1 MREATSLGHTHSLA
15 RRAEDPVPEPRQPS
29 QPGALLGPLAA
40 PRELLQTEPA
50 RRRRAA
56 ESPAPEPL
64 SAARRAP
71 GGGRRTRAPGEGGR
85 GTRRLPA
92 RRGDSQRRRRRED
105 TGASCRRS
113 RVEAS
118 SPYRELGGQRRP
130 GEGAPAAP
138 ALASSLRPGGR
149 ERATRQGP
157 AAAAAPP
164 SPALSAPPGAAA
176 AAASSASAPPPA
188 PRKSPPRTRAPG
200 SEGGKTRDSP
210 KTPRCGGLEEPR
222 QSFLWIKKIYDFFF
236 SWQKKRRG
244 RPAGI
249 CKEKGEM

>member
-56 ESPAPEPL
+56 DRPAPEPL

-92 RRGDSQRRRRRED
+92 RRGDSRRRRRRED

-113 RVEAS
+113 RAEAS
-118 SPYRELGGQRRP
+118 SPYRELGGQQRP

-157 AAAAAPP
+157 AAAALPRAV
-164 SPALSAPPGAAA
+164 SPAGRRRRRSIFCLCAP
-176 AAASSASAPPPA
+176 ASPEEVPA
-188 PRKSPPRTRAPG
+188 EDQSSWERRRKDQRLP
-200 SEGGKTRDSP
+200 
-210 KTPRCGGLEEPR
+210 
-222 QSFLWIKKIYDFFF
+222 
-236 SWQKKRRG
+236 
-244 RPAGI
+244 
-249 CKEKGEM
+249 